1 MDGLGTVQHNF
12 HSHFMDM
19 HMKHTN
25 EYNKTHKTK
34 KPDRTFRIKPLWSKA
49 FSGREELLNE

>member
-34 KPDRTFRIKPLWSKA
+34 KPDRTFRINPLWSKA